1 MTGKRLNEL
10 YLKMLEK
17 KLISTKKDFCEQLG
31 IDYGSLGKYFS
42 GKVNV
47 VITENNYQK
56 YRAAGIN
63 IDWLLT
69 GEGEMF
75 RENHTLPAS
84 SARIP
89 VLRQRVSCG
98 PGQEWQDEDIVDGYI
113 EPFGAFPSLRNA
125 KLYAFRVS
133 GTSMVGAG
141 INDGDIVLF
150 DAASGEE
157 TARDDLYVFAFGGAV
172 YCKLL
177 KFEPLE
183 RKIRIYSLHSP
194 ELDKAELVKELSAE
208 DPSTIED
215 FHLFGRVLAW
225 LHENRLMWR

>member
-1 MTGKRLNEL
+1 MEAAEQIRLIRKNDQLTQAEFAKNL
-10 YLKMLEK
+10 GVSTSTIASIENGTRDIPKNLMKKLVKEK
-17 KLISTKKDFCEQLG
+17 KISAE
-31 IDYGSLGKYFS
+31 
-42 GKVNV
+42 
-47 VITENNYQK
+47 
-56 YRAAGIN
+56 
-63 IDWLLT
+63 WLLT

-75 RENHTLPAS
+75 RENNPLPTTS
-84 SARIP
+84 GKIP
-89 VLRQRVSCG
+89 LLRQRVSCG

-150 DAASGEE
+150 DASSDASDI
-157 TARDDLYVFAFGGAV
+157 RDDLYVFAFDGAV

-177 KFEPLE
+177 KFEPLGK
-183 RKIRIYSLHSP
+183 KISIYSLHSP

>member
-1 MTGKRLNEL
+1 MLSKRFTLIRDKIGLTQKNMAEKLKVQKSVVSEIESGKRD
-10 YLKMLEK
+10 
-17 KLISTKKDFCEQLG
+17 ISKNVILALVSEFG
-31 IDYGSLGKYFS
+31 IS
-42 GKVNV
+42 
-47 VITENNYQK
+47 
-56 YRAAGIN
+56 A
-63 IDWLLT
+63 DWLLT

-150 DAASGEE
+150 DASSDASDI
-157 TARDDLYVFAFGGAV
+157 RDDLYVFAFDGAV

>member
-1 MTGKRLNEL
+1 MLSKRFSLVREKTGLSQKDMAEKLKVQKSVVSEIESGKRD
-10 YLKMLEK
+10 
-17 KLISTKKDFCEQLG
+17 ISK
-31 IDYGSLGKYFS
+31 
-42 GKVNV
+42 NV
-47 VITENNYQK
+47 ILALVAEFGVS
-56 YRAAGIN
+56 A
-63 IDWLLT
+63 DWLLT

-84 SARIP
+84 SAKIP

>member
-1 MTGKRLNEL
+1 MLSKRFSLVREKTGLSQKDMAEKLKVQKSVVSEIESGKRD
-10 YLKMLEK
+10 
-17 KLISTKKDFCEQLG
+17 ISK
-31 IDYGSLGKYFS
+31 
-42 GKVNV
+42 NV
-47 VITENNYQK
+47 ILALVAEFGVS
-56 YRAAGIN
+56 A
-63 IDWLLT
+63 DWLLT

-150 DAASGEE
+150 DASSDASDI
-157 TARDDLYVFAFGGAV
+157 RDDLYVFAFDGAV

>member
-1 MTGKRLNEL
+1 MEKISIQIGERLKEIRLN
-10 YLKMLEK
+10 
-17 KLISTKKDFCEQLG
+17 
-31 IDYGSLGKYFS
+31 S
-42 GKVNV
+42 GKSQTQFAVDLELIPQTYSRYEKGEREIPDLVKVKLKNL
-47 VITENNYQK
+47 N
-56 YRAAGIN
+56 IN
-63 IDWLLT
+63 LDWLLT

-150 DAASGEE
+150 DASSDASDI
-157 TARDDLYVFAFGGAV
+157 RDDLYVFAFDGAV

-177 KFEPLE
+177 KFEPLGK
-183 RKIRIYSLHSP
+183 KISIYSLHSP
-194 ELDKAELVKELSAE
+194 ELDKAELVKELRTE
-208 DPSTIED
+208 DISTTEN

>member
-1 MTGKRLNEL
+1 MLSKRFSLVREKTGLSQKDMAEKLKVQKSVVSEIESGKRD
-10 YLKMLEK
+10 
-17 KLISTKKDFCEQLG
+17 ISK
-31 IDYGSLGKYFS
+31 
-42 GKVNV
+42 NV
-47 VITENNYQK
+47 ILALVAEFGVS
-56 YRAAGIN
+56 A
-63 IDWLLT
+63 DWLLT

-84 SARIP
+84 SAKIP

-150 DAASGEE
+150 DASSDASDI
-157 TARDDLYVFAFGGAV
+157 RDDLYVFAFDGAV

-177 KFEPLE
+177 KFEPLGK
-183 RKIRIYSLHSP
+183 KISIYSLHSP

>member
-1 MTGKRLNEL
+1 MNEIL
-10 YLKMLEK
+10 VRIK
-17 KLISTKKDFCEQLG
+17 KLITQLG
-31 IDYGSLGKYFS
+31 LNETSFAKNLNFPQTTISNMFNRNSYPKAELLLSIVK
-42 GKVNV
+42 KWNV
-47 VITENNYQK
+47 SAE
-56 YRAAGIN
+56 
-63 IDWLLT
+63 WLLT

-150 DAASGEE
+150 DASSDASDI
-157 TARDDLYVFAFGGAV
+157 RDDLYVFAFDGAV

-177 KFEPLE
+177 KFEPLGK
-183 RKIRIYSLHSP
+183 KISIYSLHSP
-194 ELDKAELVKELSAE
+194 ELDKAELVKELRTE
-208 DPSTIED
+208 DISTTEN

>member
-1 MTGKRLNEL
+1 MNEIL
-10 YLKMLEK
+10 VRIK
-17 KLISTKKDFCEQLG
+17 KLITQLG
-31 IDYGSLGKYFS
+31 LNETSFAKNLNFPQTTISNMFNRNSYPKAELLLSIVK
-42 GKVNV
+42 KWNV
-47 VITENNYQK
+47 SAE
-56 YRAAGIN
+56 
-63 IDWLLT
+63 WLLT

-157 TARDDLYVFAFGGAV
+157 PARDDLYVFAFGGAV

-194 ELDKAELVKELSAE
+194 ELDKAELVKELHSG